1 MDIVFLSVSVDTD
14 KEAWEKMLT
23 EDQLDGVQLWADGW
37 SQITKSYA
45 IFGIPRFMLV
55 DRSGELIAVDAPR
68 PSSNE
73 IRSMIDEKI

>member
-1 MDIVFLSVSVDTD
+1 MVED
-14 KEAWEKMLT
+14 KELS
-23 EDQLDGVQLWADGW
+23 GIQLWADGW

-55 DRSGELIAVDAPR
+55 DKSGELIAVDAPR

>member
-1 MDIVFLSVSVDTD
+1 
-14 KEAWEKMLT
+14 MLT
-23 EDQLDGVQLWADGW
+23 ENQLGGVQLWADGW

-55 DRSGELIAVDAPR
+55 DKSGELIAVDAPR

-73 IRSMIDEKI
+73 IRAMIDERI